1 MNEDFG
7 INLEELGNNIKTS
20 EVMSLYFPIMRKVLL
35 MDFRYSEN
43 DSPLIKVL
51 SMVSSVEER
60 MRSIQLMRPNLP
72 MPENLILIPW
82 PKSVESLNRLGI
94 TDKISDRL
102 TKINF
107 PNYSE
112 KLSEAIQELERLEER
127 EKQLAIV
134 GKNYQ
139 TLWQSGDKP
148 E

>member
-20 EVMSLYFPIMRKVLL
+20 DVMSLYFPIMRKVLL
-35 MDFRYSEN
+35 MDFRSSDN

-60 MRSIQLMRPNLP
+60 MRSIQLMRPSLP

-94 TDKISDRL
+94 TEKISDRL

-127 EKQLAIV
+127 EKHLAIV

-139 TLWQSGDKP
+139 TLWQSGDKT

>member
-1 MNEDFG
+1 MNEEFG
-7 INLEELGNNIKTS
+7 INLEELGDSIKTS
-20 EVMSLYFPIMRKVLL
+20 DIMSLYFPIMRKVLL
-35 MDFRYSEN
+35 MDFRSAEN

-60 MRSIQLMRPNLP
+60 MQSIQLMRPNLP

-102 TKINF
+102 NEIKF
-107 PNYSE
+107 PNYAE
-112 KLSEAIQELERLEER
+112 KLLEAIQELKSLEER
-127 EKQLAIV
+127 EKQLAII

-139 TLWQSGDKP
+139 TLWQRDNKS
-148 E
+148 

>member
-7 INLEELGNNIKTS
+7 INLEELGDNIKTS
-20 EVMSLYFPIMRKVLL
+20 DIMSLYFPIMRKVLL
-35 MDFRYSEN
+35 MDFRSTEN
-43 DSPLIKVL
+43 DLPLIKVL

-94 TDKISDRL
+94 TEKISDRL
-102 TKINF
+102 AEIKF
-107 PNYSE
+107 PNYAE
-112 KLSEAIQELERLEER
+112 RLLEAIQELKSLEER
-127 EKQLAIV
+127 EKQLAII

-139 TLWQSGDKP
+139 TLWQNDNKS
-148 E
+148 